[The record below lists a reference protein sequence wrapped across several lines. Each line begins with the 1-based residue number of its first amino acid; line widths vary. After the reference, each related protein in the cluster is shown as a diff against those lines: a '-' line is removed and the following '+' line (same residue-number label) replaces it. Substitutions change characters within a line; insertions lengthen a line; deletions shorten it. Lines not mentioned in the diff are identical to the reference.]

1 MDTSILDTKRLILIK
16 GGKLAH
22 LYANGYLPSA
32 EKTFVTF
39 FQRKKNGTTSLEWA
53 QLTWSIYNCS
63 LIYTAASG
71 LSTPRSKFL
80 QMLPLQAGE
89 MVIPVWQYSKF
100 L

>member
-39 FQRKKNGTTSLEWA
+39 FQRKKKRHNQPRMSTTHVEYL
-53 QLTWSIYNCS
+53 
-63 LIYTAASG
+63 
-71 LSTPRSKFL
+71 
-80 QMLPLQAGE
+80 
-89 MVIPVWQYSKF
+89 
-100 L
+100 